1 MVACAHRGPL
11 GQLGIRS
18 GEGDVVSGATPGEKG
33 VQAMRSMGSE
43 ARSGTGEN
51 WTGAVVTGTT
61 GPIGVDNVGISITG
75 GKGI

>member
-1 MVACAHRGPL
+1 M
-11 GQLGIRS
+11 
-18 GEGDVVSGATPGEKG
+18 SGATPGEKG